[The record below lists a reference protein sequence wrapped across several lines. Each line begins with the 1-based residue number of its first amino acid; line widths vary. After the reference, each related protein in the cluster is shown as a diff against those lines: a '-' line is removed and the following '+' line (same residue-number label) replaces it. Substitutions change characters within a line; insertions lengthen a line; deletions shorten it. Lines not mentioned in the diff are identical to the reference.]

1 MPGLGTSFG
10 RGGATTAQQDLAN
23 ADCILIEG
31 SSMAEAHP
39 VGFRWVMKAKENG
52 ATIIHVD
59 PRFSRTSALADIWV
73 PIRAGSDI
81 TFLGGIIHHIIE
93 NELFFRDYVVHYTNA
108 SCILRNDYGDPEDNA
123 DGYFSGW
130 NESRRA
136 YEMESWQYKGEG
148 LSFPERDLTL
158 QDPQCVFQKL
168 KRHFARYTPEMVEKV
183 CGIPPVLFHK
193 VADTLLSGIGP
204 GQNGG
209 DLLCCWLDATLQR
222 GANHSHRL
230 DLAIVVR

>member
-39 VGFRWVMKAKENG
+39 VGFRWVMKAKERG

-81 TFLGGIIHHIIE
+81 AFLGGLDPAHYRERSFLPRLRRALTRMPPAFCAKI
-93 NELFFRDYVVHYTNA
+93 FATRDEGAT
-108 SCILRNDYGDPEDNA
+108 GF
-123 DGYFSGW
+123 FSGW
-130 NESRRA
+130 NEEQRA
-136 YEMESWQYKGEG
+136 YDTKSWLYEG
-148 LSFPERDLTL
+148 DRPE
-158 QDPQCVFQKL
+158 FS
-168 KRHFARYTPEMVEKV
+168 A
-183 CGIPPVLFHK
+183 
-193 VADTLLSGIGP
+193 S
-204 GQNGG
+204 
-209 DLLCCWLDATLQR
+209 
-222 GANHSHRL
+222 
-230 DLAIVVR
+230 AI

>member
-39 VGFRWVMKAKENG
+39 VGFRWVMKAKERG

-81 TFLGGIIHHIIE
+81 VFLGGLIRYLLE
-93 NELFFRDYVVHYTNA
+93 NDLFFRDYVVPYTNA
-108 SCILRNDYGDPEDNA
+108 SCILREDFR
-123 DGYFSGW
+123 DTDEELSGLFSGFDA
-130 NESRRA
+130 EKRA
-136 YEMESWQYKGEG
+136 YDPKSWLYENDEK
-148 LSFPERDLTL
+148 LSFPRRDLTL
-158 QDPQCVFQKL
+158 QHPRCVFQVL
-168 KRHFARYTPEMVEKV
+168 KRHFA
-183 CGIPPVLFHK
+183 
-193 VADTLLSGIGP
+193 
-204 GQNGG
+204 
-209 DLLCCWLDATLQR
+209 
-222 GANHSHRL
+222 
-230 DLAIVVR
+230 